1 MEYNENDDKMIFFTV
16 LVAITLFNSLFK
28 LMEPYTKDIVNWP
41 GDKRIASTKT
51 KRINLRVNF

>member
-1 MEYNENDDKMIFFTV
+1 MEYNENDNKMIFFTV

-41 GDKRIASTKT
+41 GDKRIPSTKI
-51 KRINLRVNF
+51 KRTNLRVNF

>member
-1 MEYNENDDKMIFFTV
+1 
-16 LVAITLFNSLFK
+16 
-28 LMEPYTKDIVNWP
+28 MEPYTKDIVNWP